1 MKTPHKKFNS
11 PLCWFVLLVIVLTH
25 VSCSKK
31 DFLSNEGKPQE
42 DRFPSASFNHFEGG
56 VLFTDVQAGLEILWK
71 ASFKEGNTYKENL
84 GYFVKG
90 GLLILPNKNNTYKS
104 SKLGALQTMI
114 DSGKYY
120 VKFGGTF
127 IEVLGI
133 IHTHPDVHARTEPSP
148 QNDYQ
153 YCNLGLHNYVMDHI
167 NLFDAFKNTKG
178 HEVYKRLGP
187 RHAYDKIPI
196 YGSK

>member
-1 MKTPHKKFNS
+1 MKTTDKKFNS
-11 PLCWFVLLVIVLTH
+11 SPCLLLIIVLFTQLA
-25 VSCSKK
+25 CSKK
-31 DFLSNEGKPQE
+31 DILSTDVKRQQE

-56 VLFTDVQAGLEILWK
+56 VLFTDVEAGLEILWK
-71 ASFKEGNTYKENL
+71 ASFKERNTYKENL
-84 GYFVKG
+84 GYFVKD

-104 SKLGALQTMI
+104 SKLGALETML
-114 DSGKYY
+114 DSGKFY

-133 IHTHPDVHARTEPSP
+133 IHTHPDVYCRPEPSP

-153 YCNLGLHNYVMDHI
+153 YCNLGIHNYVMDHI
-167 NLFDAFKNTKG
+167 NLFDAYKNTRG

-187 RHAYDKIPI
+187 RHAYDKIPLLN
-196 YGSK
+196 

>member
-1 MKTPHKKFNS
+1 MKTPKKFNS
-11 PLCWFVLLVIVLTH
+11 PRPLFILMAMMLPL

-31 DFLSNEGKPQE
+31 DFHSSEVKPQE

-56 VLFTDVQAGLEILWK
+56 VLFTDVEAGLEILWK
-71 ASFKEGNTYKENL
+71 ASFKERNTYKENL
-84 GYFVKG
+84 GYFVQD

-104 SKLGALQTMI
+104 SKLGALETML
-114 DSGKYY
+114 DSGKFY
-120 VKFGGTF
+120 VKFEGTF

-133 IHTHPDVHARTEPSP
+133 IHTHPDIYCRPEPSP

-167 NLFDAFKNTKG
+167 NLFDAYKNTSG

-187 RHAYDKIPI
+187 RHAYDKIPLLN
-196 YGSK
+196 

>member
-1 MKTPHKKFNS
+1 MKTTDKKFNS
-11 PLCWFVLLVIVLTH
+11 PLCLLIIMLLLTH
-25 VSCSKK
+25 VACSKK
-31 DFLSNEGKPQE
+31 DFLSTDVKHQQE

-56 VLFTDVQAGLEILWK
+56 VLFTDIEAGLEILWK
-71 ASFKEGNTYKENL
+71 ASFKERNTYKENL
-84 GYFVKG
+84 GFFVKD

-104 SKLGALQTMI
+104 SKLGALETRL
-114 DSGKYY
+114 DSGKFY
-120 VKFGGTF
+120 VKFEGTF

-133 IHTHPDVHARTEPSP
+133 IHTHPDIYCRPEPSP

-167 NLFDAFKNTKG
+167 NLFDAYKNTSG

-187 RHAYDKIPI
+187 RHAYDKIPLLN
-196 YGSK
+196 